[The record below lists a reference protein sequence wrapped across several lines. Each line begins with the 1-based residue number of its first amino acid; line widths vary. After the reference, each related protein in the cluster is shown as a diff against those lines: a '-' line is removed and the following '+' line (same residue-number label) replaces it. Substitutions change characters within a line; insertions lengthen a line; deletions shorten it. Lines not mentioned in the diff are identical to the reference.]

1 MVWLI
6 LPVGGLLAAG
16 AVWLNMSVG
25 QITLA
30 GIGFGCLVYAWLV
43 WRHGIIAYSHQSGI
57 DPESGE
63 VAPPTTTVRRSP
75 LPPGVLAPILTVAAA
90 IIFVAST
97 PTGAGDILYGP
108 VFAVIAGYEFAQAT
122 WGWFMTG
129 VLIVALVSAVI
140 TGVVRRDA
148 ELACGGLFAAA
159 FFSCAFGLAYLF
171 YRSSDNEEYRS
182 DWEKGFEPIRLVMGL
197 FD

>member
-1 MVWLI
+1 
-6 LPVGGLLAAG
+6 
-16 AVWLNMSVG
+16 
-25 QITLA
+25 
-30 GIGFGCLVYAWLV
+30 
-43 WRHGIIAYSHQSGI
+43 
-57 DPESGE
+57 
-63 VAPPTTTVRRSP
+63 
-75 LPPGVLAPILTVAAA
+75 
-90 IIFVAST
+90 
-97 PTGAGDILYGP
+97 
-108 VFAVIAGYEFAQAT
+108 
-122 WGWFMTG
+122 MTG